1 MRTPRIVV
9 VGSSN
14 TDLVVSSPRIPA
26 PGETIIG
33 GEFSVAPG
41 GKGAN
46 QAVAAARLGGDVSFV
61 GCVGRDEFGDAAI
74 AGLRADGI
82 DIGNVRR
89 VDGARAGVALIV
101 VADDGENAIVVAPG
115 SNSLLTGDDIDA
127 ASEAIRNADV
137 LVVQL
142 EVPLDAVRRAL
153 EIAHEAGVATLLNPA
168 PAQELDRGLLQHVD
182 WITPNETEAA
192 QLAGLDIA
200 SEGVRLDAADALRR
214 LGVRNVVI
222 TCGSD
227 GALYSAEGSSVVV
240 AAIPVDPIDTVGAGD
255 VFSGAL
261 AVALGES
268 QDVAEALR
276 FANAAAAISVTRRGA
291 QPSVPNRL
299 EVESFLAERR

>member
-61 GCVGRDEFGDAAI
+61 GCVGRDEFGGAAI

>member
-1 MRTPRIVV
+1 MKTPRIVV

-61 GCVGRDEFGDAAI
+61 GCIGRDEFGDAAI

-82 DIGNVRR
+82 EIGNVRR
-89 VDGARAGVALIV
+89 VDGAHAGVALIV

-115 SNSLLTGDDIDA
+115 SNSLLTGEDIDA

-137 LVVQL
+137 QVMQL
-142 EVPLDAVRRAL
+142 EVPLDAVWRAL
-153 EIAHEAGVATLLNPA
+153 EIAHEAGVTTLLNPA

-200 SEGVRLDAADALRR
+200 SEGGRLDAADALRR
-214 LGVRNVVI
+214 LGVKNVVI

-227 GALYSAEGSSVVV
+227 GALYFAEGRSVNVV
-240 AAIPVDPIDTVGAGD
+240 AIPVDPIDTVGAGD

-261 AVALGES
+261 AVALGECR
-268 QDVAEALR
+268 DVTEALR

-291 QPSVPNRL
+291 QPSAPSRL

>member
-61 GCVGRDEFGDAAI
+61 GCVGRDEFGDSAI

-182 WITPNETEAA
+182 WITPNKTEAA